1 MHLRHAGLEWSI
13 WGIFRL
19 RRRQKYLVEHEDTVV
34 REERIAQ
41 HLPDQDALRDEL
53 DLGELSGEILVK
65 PEVDYKT

>member
-1 MHLRHAGLEWSI
+1 MHLRHAGLDRSIWSI
-13 WGIFRL
+13 FSL

-41 HLPDQDALRDEL
+41 HLPDQDAFRDEL
-53 DLGELSGEILVK
+53 DLRELSGEILVK